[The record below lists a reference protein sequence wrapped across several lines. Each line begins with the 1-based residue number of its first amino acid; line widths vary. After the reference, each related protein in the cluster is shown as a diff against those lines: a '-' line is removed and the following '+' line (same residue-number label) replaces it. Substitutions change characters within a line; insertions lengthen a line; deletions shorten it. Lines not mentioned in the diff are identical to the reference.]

1 MSCNASNL
9 PGGRDPVRREAVGAA
24 RGHTAHGAQLIFR
37 GNVSLSSA
45 CSNSAAKIVS
55 NIRLGRRRRAGDDLG
70 GRLGSRPLGHQVFG
84 GHPGPACRSTPGAL
98 RRGTPPAETQDSS
111 RPRMVPPSCR
121 HRRRLRLPGV
131 PGVCWL
137 AALLVFGS
145 VACAAVTPASLN
157 ASRTRRINPVICTLE
172 LRQIHRHHGSDARSE
187 PRHLTLAARARQTP
201 AASAPQCPC
210 HPAGHSAQPRFDV
223 KPRTAQAREAA
234 AAAGRDTGAGRPS
247 AAVSEGSSGIMPNA
261 FPRRIR
267 RCPARPGTGP
277 FTWRRDTVLG
287 GGGSPGQDDA
297 ISGLR
302 VLDRNHRGP
311 VGGPE
316 RCRQNGRHG
325 LGPCG

>member
-1 MSCNASNL
+1 MISVDGS
-9 PGGRDPVRREAVGAA
+9 VA
-24 RGHTAHGAQLIFR
+24 RSAIR
-37 GNVSLSSA
+37 SSA
-45 CSNSAAKIVS
+45 AIPGQLAEARRVRYAAERRQRKPKTVPGRAWCLLLQTS
-55 NIRLGRRRRAGDDLG
+55 PPVTATGRPGRVLAGRTPGLRQRRLGRRSASIPQRVRNAAHQSGDLHPGTAPDPPAPRQRCSRRAAASDP
-70 GRLGSRPLGHQVFG
+70 RCP
-84 GHPGPACRSTPGAL
+84 STADV
-98 RRGTPPAETQDSS
+98 RRRRATMP
-111 RPRMVPPSCR
+111 VPSC
-121 HRRRLRLPGV
+121 
-131 PGVCWL
+131 
-137 AALLVFGS
+137 
-145 VACAAVTPASLN
+145 
-157 ASRTRRINPVICTLE
+157 
-172 LRQIHRHHGSDARSE
+172 
-187 PRHLTLAARARQTP
+187 
-201 AASAPQCPC
+201 
-210 HPAGHSAQPRFDV
+210 GHSAQPRFDV
-223 KPRTAQAREAA
+223 KPRTAQAREAT

-247 AAVSEGSSGIMPNA
+247 AAVSEESSGIMPNA